1 MNEEAFLVDLLDM
14 IKISPVTDST
24 DGDVKL
30 MQNKLDIVEAM
41 IRDRLPGWPPGNIQP
56 ACPQQAGPEATIPS
70 SLVADQPLPRQLM
83 PYFKSISE

>member
-1 MNEEAFLVDLLDM
+1 MALLQKSWSSEQLKQMNEEAFLVDLLDM

-41 IRDRLPGWPPGNIQP
+41 IRDRLPG
-56 ACPQQAGPEATIPS
+56 
-70 SLVADQPLPRQLM
+70 
-83 PYFKSISE
+83 